1 MSDVMISAAMDAS
14 SVYRE
19 LSKVDAELMQ
29 RERANAAQAMAAS
42 AAQREQ
48 GLSEARASA
57 LKTVEW
63 AEGVSKRQAES
74 QQQRFEAMA
83 RSARQLMTILPGAWM
98 AAERA
103 IAAYAE
109 KNSVVAAQLQAMRS
123 SRMAIVEDAGRDM
136 APLLSG
142 VTQTLGVLRDVRN
155 LWVNSQAN
163 FYRAIG
169 LGSGDG
175 TGEQFDE
182 LNKAIERQDVR
193 AKSLA
198 EMDRLR
204 KQDRIRPDD
213 PVLAAR
219 QDMDDALKERQRE
232 LDKMQGLG
240 ADEKARNLQG
250 LREKHEAAIAEI
262 LKRQAE
268 QKDAMREAD
277 RQAAADAQ
285 QRRAQEMADAQRDA
299 SERAQHQARERE
311 AMREQFELEARRPA
325 MTAREADELERLIA
339 FRARLRT
346 IAEMD
351 AIDSTKAELAGA
363 AQAAFMAGNA
373 RASMASERGGTVG
386 AGLSGG
392 SNLAQALGA
401 SVNWA
406 QTQAKATIEGTELL
420 RKLTGE
426 VADLKRELGLGIG
439 ALRV

>member
-1 MSDVMISAAMDAS
+1 MESLRAEVRGIWEDIGRDISPLLPQGQ
-14 SVYRE
+14 SV
-19 LSKVDAELMQ
+19 VGMV
-29 RERANAAQAMAAS
+29 RA
-42 AAQREQ
+42 
-48 GLSEARASA
+48 G
-57 LKTVEW
+57 
-63 AEGVSKRQAES
+63 RQA
-74 QQQRFEAMA
+74 
-83 RSARQLMTILPGAWM
+83 
-98 AAERA
+98 
-103 IAAYAE
+103 
-109 KNSVVAAQLQAMRS
+109 
-123 SRMAIVEDAGRDM
+123 
-136 APLLSG
+136 
-142 VTQTLGVLRDVRN
+142 
-155 LWVNSQAN
+155 WVDSQAS
-163 FYRAIG
+163 FYRTIG
-169 LGSGDG
+169 LGGLMGGDG
-175 TGEQFDE
+175 T
-182 LNKAIERQDVR
+182 AQDVETAMR
-193 AKSLA
+193 AQE
-198 EMDRLR
+198 EMDRRR
-204 KQDRIRPDD
+204 KSMAELDRFRQQDRIRPDD

-277 RQAAADAQ
+277 QQAADDAQ

-299 SERAQHQARERE
+299 SERAQQQARERE
-311 AMREQFELEARRPA
+311 AMKEQFELEARRPA

>member
-1 MSDVMISAAMDAS
+1 
-14 SVYRE
+14 
-19 LSKVDAELMQ
+19 
-29 RERANAAQAMAAS
+29 MAAS

-74 QQQRFEAMA
+74 QQQRFEHLA
-83 RSARQLMTILPGAWM
+83 RSARQLMTVLPGAWL

-103 IAAYAE
+103 ITAYAE
-109 KNSVVAAQLQAMRS
+109 KNSVVAAQLAQTRS
-123 SRMAIVEDAGRDM
+123 TGRGIVEDVGRDI
-136 APLLSG
+136 AGSLSTVDAVLSG
-142 VTQTLGVLRDVRN
+142 VRQARD
-155 LWVNSQAN
+155 LAVNFQSTM
-163 FYRAIG
+163 YRAMLTPFG
-169 LGSGDG
+169 MAGDG
-175 TGEQFDE
+175 SPQQVDA
-182 LNKAIERQDVR
+182 LQKQIERQDVR

-277 RQAAADAQ
+277 RQAADDAQ

-299 SERAQHQARERE
+299 SERAQQQARERE
-311 AMREQFELEARRPA
+311 AMKEQFELEARRPA